1 MIWITRMPWPV
12 PKTTDQWNFCWW
24 LGSSDWAGLFLK
36 GCLGMLY
43 ASSAADRIWSVFGG
57 YWFIFHNWPY
67 DPPSTEMIKP
77 TLSLQCSPLDIASL
91 CFKIFSS
98 PFDHFILKWKEVNTI
113 LKKTLIWFYISSL
126 FPSPFVSNHLLA
138 QLNLSQD
145 VFPFIERKRIW
156 GHCDANTQTR
166 WLPPSEPAQKDCQ
179 SPPFTI
185 LCHLEDFLSEEKWKF
200 FYHSK
205 K

>member
-1 MIWITRMPWPV
+1 MLDQRTFHSWPDLIIV
-12 PKTTDQWNFCWW
+12 W
-24 LGSSDWAGLFLK
+24 LL
-36 GCLGMLY
+36 
-43 ASSAADRIWSVFGG
+43 FGG

-77 TLSLQCSPLDIASL
+77 TPLQCSPLDIASL

-98 PFDHFILKWKEVNTI
+98 PFDHSILKWKEAQF
-113 LKKTLIWFYISSL
+113 LKENFCIVLYFFSFSFSL
-126 FPSPFVSNHLLA
+126 CVFNRLLA
-138 QLNLSQD
+138 QLNLTQD

-185 LCHLEDFLSEEKWKF
+185 LCHLGDFLSEEKWKF